1 MFITSNY
8 IRYLKATMEETT
20 LFILPDVIQLV
31 FDCFDSYKPD
41 WSSDKES
48 LEYKFVNMIKE
59 NEIDS
64 SNYKDYQKVIIV
76 LSEEINKYNAYQNDD
91 KVFVFFNELDEY
103 LLKNKKDFNIQTI
116 SEFIDS
122 SSELNILYKKT
133 LFYAI
138 LKDLYDPYIYNT
150 VAFINDLKD
159 CGLKVDSI
167 ILDQL
172 TSPEFYLL
180 RPKLTYILN
189 DCDKGAGFRYM
200 HDAVIYYDD
209 CANNILNNPN
219 YAETVSSLNA
229 LNEKTLKTL
238 KDIYKAGMS
247 TNKNKDVLSNTRANL
262 QPLLLSNPANKNKF
276 TGNIVSNKLVQDIL
290 SGRYNKITY
299 AELDDEL
306 EKITEEIIMFIEDV
320 LLEDTYIIYS
330 IDDKEAKKSKIE
342 LVIYKYMLTVLNG
355 IDKYIFRNTEKY
367 NDIKDVKEL
376 YKSEDFS
383 FDIGSDF
390 RKTIALY
397 IISKQIIPELFDI
410 TNIINNLSTF
420 FSKCAI
426 LKDMF
431 DKLIKKLLDSN
442 NFERVMI
449 G

>member
-150 VAFINDLKD
+150 IGCISDLTTEEIDLK
-159 CGLKVDSI
+159 VESI
-167 ILDQL
+167 ELDQL

-180 RPKLTYILN
+180 KPKLTYILN

-200 HDAVIYYDD
+200 HDAVDYYDR
-209 CANNILNNPN
+209 CANNILKENDDIDK
-219 YAETVSSLNA
+219 LD
-229 LNEKTLKTL
+229 EKIFKTL

-247 TNKNKDVLSNTRANL
+247 TNKNKDVLSNNRANL
-262 QPLLLSNPANKNKF
+262 QPLLISNPANKNKF

-383 FDIGSDF
+383 FDISSDF

-397 IISKQIIPELFDI
+397 IILKQIIPELFDI